1 MATQRLKGLWIPAEI
16 LLNEELTDK
25 EKIILSMI
33 LYLSEE
39 TKSCFA
45 SNKYIANIVN
55 VTSDRVSK
63 IISSLKEKE
72 YISVKL
78 KYKTD
83 SKEIEERQI
92 LPIVENINRYSQ
104 KYLESI
110 GINNDLD
117 SQKQPYHIVEKDK
130 DIINNIKNK
139 NNYNKGT
146 QNVKKTKANFE
157 ERAYEGFNFDTLYA
171 NYSMMK
177 GTS

>member
-1 MATQRLKGLWIPAEI
+1 MQKLKGLWIPAEI
-16 LLNEELTDK
+16 LLNEDLSDK

-39 TKSCFA
+39 SKSCFA

-55 VTSDRVSK
+55 VTHERVSK
-63 IISSLKEKE
+63 IISSLKDKG
-72 YISVKL
+72 YVSVKL
-78 KYKTD
+78 KYKKD

-92 LPIVENINRYSQ
+92 TPIVENINGYSQ
-104 KYLESI
+104 KLQE
-110 GINNDLD
+110 GIDNNNYLD
-117 SQKQPYHIVEKDK
+117 SRKQPYPIGENDK

-139 NNYNKGT
+139 NKYNNDT
-146 QNVKKTKANFE
+146 QKFKKTKANFE

>member
-1 MATQRLKGLWIPAEI
+1 MQKLKGLWIPAKI
-16 LLNEELTDK
+16 LLNEELSDK
-25 EKIILSMI
+25 EKIILAMI

-55 VTSDRVSK
+55 VTADRVSK

-92 LPIVENINRYSQ
+92 TPKLKNINRYSQ
-104 KYLESI
+104 KCLEGI
-110 GINNDLD
+110 EINNYLA
-117 SQKQPYHIVEKDK
+117 SQRQPYPIGDNDK

-139 NNYNKGT
+139 NNYNKGDT
-146 QNVKKTKANFE
+146 QKKKNIPY
-157 ERAYEGFNFDTLYA
+157 RSDRYGDDFDWSSLYA
-171 NYSMMK
+171 NLKEVNS
-177 GTS
+177 T

>member
-25 EKIILSMI
+25 EKIILAMI

-55 VTSDRVSK
+55 VTADRVSK
-63 IISSLKEKE
+63 IIGSLREKS
-72 YISVKL
+72 YIKVKL

-83 SKEIEERQI
+83 SKEIEQRQI
-92 LPIVENINRYSQ
+92 LPIVENINRCSQ
-104 KYLESI
+104 KQLEGI

-117 SQKQPYHIVEKDK
+117 SQKQLYSVGDNDK

-139 NNYNKGT
+139 NNYSKESHI
-146 QNVKKTKANFE
+146 KKNNKANFE
-157 ERAYEGFNFDTLYA
+157 QRDYTGFDFTKLYA
-171 NYSMMK
+171 NANAFV
-177 GTS
+177 

>member
-1 MATQRLKGLWIPAEI
+1 MQKLKGLWIPAEI
-16 LLNEELTDK
+16 LLNEDLSDK

-39 TKSCFA
+39 RKSCFA

-55 VTSDRVSK
+55 VTHERVSK
-63 IISSLKEKE
+63 IISALKDKG
-72 YISVKL
+72 YVSVKL

-92 LPIVENINRYSQ
+92 TPKVENINGYSQ
-104 KYLESI
+104 KLQE
-110 GINNDLD
+110 GIDNNNYLD
-117 SQKQPYHIVEKDK
+117 SRKQPYPIGENDK

-139 NNYNKGT
+139 NKYNNDT
-146 QNVKKTKANFE
+146 QKFQKTKANFE